1 MHFFLMFQILQIFL
15 HALDLLL
22 TTNSSIFLLKTVMY
36 EIHLKN
42 KVSYSKLLVTVHHNY
57 RLWNR

>member
-1 MHFFLMFQILQIFL
+1 MFQILQIFL